1 MDAKHQ
7 PRRKIILTLLLIF
20 VSILL
25 VVGWSLNSFNLQF
38 IHPENAQETILLL
51 ALSTFIVVAFVIF
64 GFILLRILLKLHL
77 ERRRQQL
84 GSQFKVKMVVAF
96 LGLSLLPVCV
106 LFVFCYGLLNRSLDK
121 WFGIPFDTVRRDAQA
136 ISQQLAVEAEQRS
149 LDDASHLASDAQIT
163 RGIRL
168 KDSAA
173 LPGSLAQR
181 SGDLGLVSAMIC
193 TPDGRLVAR
202 TGGAGPASADVIR
215 LFPRLTSA
223 APAVQGEAT
232 RWQSQ
237 GTEYFVGAQAVN
249 DDAGKPL
256 AIVVSARQ
264 LPLDLQKRVDQIEL
278 EARRYDAL
286 NRQIK
291 AVKRIDLSALGLF
304 TLVTLF
310 SATWYAMF
318 VSKQVTVPIQALA
331 EATDQVSRGNLG
343 YQVQARAD
351 GELGRLIQSFNEMT
365 SQTAESRRV
374 IDRAAQA
381 LQHANRELEERSNV
395 MRAILENIPTG
406 VVSADARGRI
416 NEVNSTAQTLLGE
429 ERVASAE
436 QLGDLFS
443 AEDAREVARL
453 LRRAARQGVVSRQM
467 ELDLGA
473 RRATVALTVSSIRI
487 RQEAAGFVVMIE
499 DLTELLRAQR
509 AAAWREVAQRLAHE
523 IKNPLTPIQL
533 SADRI
538 RRLVERAGPGA
549 AAPELASAVAES
561 ATLIGREAAALK
573 ALVDEFAAFARFP
586 VSQPVPSALN
596 GIIEEALGVFDGR
609 LNGIRLHREL
619 AADLPRVQA
628 DPEQIKR
635 VVVNLIDNAAEA
647 LEHSPLREIWVRTAL
662 DPDREMVEL
671 TVADSGPGVSPE
683 VKEKLFVPYFS
694 TKRRGTGLG
703 LAIVSRIVSEHHG
716 YIRVEENRPFGTM
729 FIIELPVERVVGAE
743 LSRV

>member
-1 MDAKHQ
+1 MDPKLQ
-7 PRRKIILTLLLIF
+7 RRRKMVRNLLLIF
-20 VSILL
+20 VPILF
-25 VVGWSLNSFNLQF
+25 VVGWSLNSFNLRF

-77 ERRRQQL
+77 ERRRQEL
-84 GSQFKVKMVVAF
+84 GSQFKTKMVVAF
-96 LGLSLLPVCV
+96 LALSLLPVCV
-106 LFVFCYGLLNRSLDK
+106 LFVFAYGLLNRSLDK

-149 LDDASHLASDAQIT
+149 LDDAAHLSSDPRIIQAVRT
-163 RGIRL
+163 R
-168 KDSAA
+168 DSAA
-173 LPGSLAQR
+173 LQQDLAHR
-181 SGDLGLVSAMIC
+181 AGYLGLVSAMIC
-193 TPDGRLVAR
+193 TPDGRLMAR
-202 TGGAGPASADVIR
+202 AGGAGPAAMDVIR
-215 LFPRLTSA
+215 LFPHLSSA
-223 APAVQGEAT
+223 SRAAQGEAT
-232 RWQSQ
+232 RWRS
-237 GTEYFVGAQAVN
+237 GGLDYFIGAQAVP
-249 DDAGKPL
+249 DPSGKPL
-256 AIVVSARQ
+256 VFAISTRQ
-264 LPLDLQKRVDQIEL
+264 LPLDLQQRVEQIEQ
-278 EARRYDAL
+278 EARRYDTL

-304 TLVTLF
+304 TIVTLF

-318 VSKQVTVPIQALA
+318 VAKQVTVPIQALA

-365 SQTAESRRV
+365 SQIAESRRV
-374 IDRAAQA
+374 IDRATQA

-395 MRAILENIPTG
+395 MSAILENIPTG
-406 VVSADARGRI
+406 VVSVDALGRI
-416 NEVNSTAQTLLGE
+416 NEVNSTAELMLGQD
-429 ERVASAE
+429 RVASAE
-436 QLGDLFS
+436 QLSDLFS
-443 AEDAREVARL
+443 SEDAREVARL

-467 ELDLGA
+467 DLDLGG

-487 RQEAAGFVVMIE
+487 RQEPAGFVVVIE

-538 RRLVERAGPGA
+538 QRLMERSRTSVALPDL
-549 AAPELASAVAES
+549 APAVAES
-561 ATLIGREAAALK
+561 ASLIGREAAALK

-586 VSQPVPSALN
+586 TSQPVPSALN
-596 GIIEEALGVFDGR
+596 GIVEEALLVFDGR
-609 LNGIRLHREL
+609 LSGVELHCDL
-619 AADLPRVQA
+619 ALDLPRVQA

-647 LEHSPLREIWVRTAL
+647 LEHSPVREVWVRTSIE
-662 DPDREMVEL
+662 PDREMVEL
-671 TVADSGPGVSPE
+671 TVADSGPGIAPE
-683 VKEKLFVPYFS
+683 AKEKLFLPYFS

-716 YIRVEENRPFGTM
+716 YIRVEENRPFGTR
-729 FIIELPVERVVGAE
+729 FIIELPVERAVSAE
-743 LSRV
+743 LSTA

>member
-1 MDAKHQ
+1 MNSKLQ
-7 PRRKIILTLLLIF
+7 GRRKIVLVLLLIL
-20 VSILL
+20 VPTLL
-25 VVGWSLNSFNLQF
+25 AMGWSLNSFNLRF
-38 IHPENAQETILLL
+38 IHPEDAQETILLV

-77 ERRRQQL
+77 ERKRQQL
-84 GSQFKVKMVVAF
+84 GSQFKTKMVVAF
-96 LGLSLLPVCV
+96 LGLSLLPVCL
-106 LFVFCYGLLNRSLDK
+106 LFVFAYGLLNRSLDK

-149 LDDASHLASDAQIT
+149 LDDAAHLASDARIVRALQA
-163 RGIRL
+163 G
-168 KDSAA
+168 DASA
-173 LPGSLAQR
+173 LQQSLDRRA
-181 SGDLGLVSAMIC
+181 DYLNLVSAMIC
-193 TPDGRLVAR
+193 APDGQLIAR
-202 TGGAGPASADVIR
+202 TGGAGPAAAEAIR
-215 LFPRLTSA
+215 LFPRISSA
-223 APAVQGEAT
+223 APSVQGEAT

-237 GTEYFVGAQAVN
+237 GSEYFVGAQAVT
-249 DDAGKPL
+249 DESGRIS
-256 AIVVSARQ
+256 AIVVSTRE
-264 LPLDLQKRVDQIEL
+264 LPLDLQKRVAQIEL
-278 EARRYDAL
+278 EARRYDTL
-286 NRQIK
+286 NRAIK

-304 TLVTLF
+304 TIVTLF

-365 SQTAESRRV
+365 SQIAESRRV

-395 MRAILENIPTG
+395 MSTILENIPTG
-406 VVSADARGRI
+406 VVSLDSRGRI
-416 NEVNSTAQTLLGE
+416 NEVNSTAGSLLGPD
-429 ERVASAE
+429 RVRSAE
-436 QLGDLFS
+436 RLDDLFS
-443 AEDAREVARL
+443 PEEAREVARL
-453 LRRAARQGVVSRQM
+453 VRRAARQGVVSRQM
-467 ELDLGA
+467 ELDLGG
-473 RRATVALTVSSIRI
+473 RRATVALTVSSIRL
-487 RQEAAGFVVMIE
+487 RQEAAGFVVVIE

-509 AAAWREVAQRLAHE
+509 AAAWGEVAQRLAHE

-538 RRLVERAGPGA
+538 RRLMERASAGAAVPELAGA
-549 AAPELASAVAES
+549 AAES
-561 ATLIGREAAALK
+561 ASLIGRESAALK

-586 VSQPVPSALN
+586 ASQPVPSALN
-596 GIIEEALGVFDGR
+596 GIIQEALGVFDGR

-635 VVVNLIDNAAEA
+635 VLVNLIDNAAEA
-647 LEHSPLREIWVRTAL
+647 LEQSPLREIWVASAL
-662 DPDREMVEL
+662 GPDREMVEL
-671 TVADSGPGVSPE
+671 VVADSGPGISPE

-716 YIRVEENRPFGTM
+716 YIRVEENRPSGTR
-729 FIIELPVERVVGAE
+729 FIIELPVERPVGAE
-743 LSRV
+743 LSAV